1 MEVKYCKYHV
11 FHTRNNV
18 APAVFSIFSCLIYPT
33 IFQNWTKKC
42 LKTKKKQIHF
52 SCRGISI
59 WNTFIQNSKKET
71 GLLSGFKSELKLKL
85 ASFSIE
91 ISQKNIMAESFP
103 TSNWQ
108 RNVTMFVTMPWW
120 NSTSTS
126 LFLVWKL
133 DENLI
138 VYNKKKYLWNVY
150 VFAIY
155 ECFVREIYMINEDFL
170 SLMDFLQTPRND

>member
-71 GLLSGFKSELKLKL
+71 GLLSGFKSKLKLKL

-91 ISQKNIMAESFP
+91 ISQKKYNGREFRNIKLTKKCDYVCDYAMVKFYEYF
-103 TSNWQ
+103 
-108 RNVTMFVTMPWW
+108 FVSCLKTG
-120 NSTSTS
+120 
-126 LFLVWKL
+126 WKS
-133 DENLI
+133 
-138 VYNKKKYLWNVY
+138 Y
-150 VFAIY
+150 
-155 ECFVREIYMINEDFL
+155 R
-170 SLMDFLQTPRND
+170 LQ